1 MSPIYNYII
10 FNIFTLLSIFKKE
23 NCAIYLPFRIINQDG
38 SNNNLN
44 PSSFLK
50 SLNNT
55 QIFSELLIG
64 TPSQKIGVFFV
75 SNIYEL
81 NLFENMCD
89 ISTSFYSKDN
99 SSTYNFIKN
108 IKYIY
113 NKVLNCS
120 IINESIYLYTDKE
133 QKNKIALDGLN
144 IIYSDNKKE
153 DYKENIYNKNEYEY
167 HPNTCLNIGFQS
179 NKNIGFGYD
188 LNFITQIK
196 HYKKN
201 DISIIKDY
209 DFTFQYT
216 SNDEGFLV
224 IGEKPH
230 QFEPN
235 NFHEEQFLSVG
246 SKNRKLTSE
255 WYFDFDNIYYN
266 GIRINDNSKYN
277 SSFYTDSSVKFDLS
291 FGLIEGT
298 SNYEE
303 NIKKDFFNTL
313 IDKQIC
319 FSEEV
324 NNIYRIYYCDKK
336 NSEDY
341 IKKYFP
347 TLNFCI
353 KQIGFCFSFDY
364 EDLFKEKDDKIYFL
378 VYFKLKSDFYN
389 RFTLGQIL
397 IKKYVLTFNY
407 DNNLIGFYNKNIEIE
422 PKDKKNSEKD
432 GNKYDIK
439 LIIIFIVCII
449 VFIVVGFL
457 LGKKIYDKARKKK
470 ANELVDDY
478 DYEPHDINLN

>member
-1 MSPIYNYII
+1 MIWI
-10 FNIFTLLSIFKKE
+10 
-23 NCAIYLPFRIINQDG
+23 
-38 SNNNLN
+38 
-44 PSSFLK
+44 
-50 SLNNT
+50 
-55 QIFSELLIG
+55 
-64 TPSQKIGVFFV
+64 
-75 SNIYEL
+75 
-81 NLFENMCD
+81 
-89 ISTSFYSKDN
+89 
-99 SSTYNFIKN
+99 
-108 IKYIY
+108 
-113 NKVLNCS
+113 
-120 IINESIYLYTDKE
+120 
-133 QKNKIALDGLN
+133 
-144 IIYSDNKKE
+144 
-153 DYKENIYNKNEYEY
+153 
-167 HPNTCLNIGFQS
+167 
-179 NKNIGFGYD
+179 YD

-201 DISIIKDY
+201 GISIIKDY

-364 EDLFKEKDDKIYFL
+364 EDLFKEKDEKVYFL
-378 VYFKLKSDFYN
+378 VYFKLKSDYN

-478 DYEPHDINLN
+478 DYESHDINPD